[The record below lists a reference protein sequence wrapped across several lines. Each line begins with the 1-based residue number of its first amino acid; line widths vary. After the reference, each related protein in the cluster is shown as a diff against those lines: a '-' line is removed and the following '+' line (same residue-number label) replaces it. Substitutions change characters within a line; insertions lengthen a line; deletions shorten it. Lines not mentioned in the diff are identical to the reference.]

1 MMQWLMQAV
10 LILTLII
17 HKKTISNQ
25 SINRGI
31 MSMYIDKVHLYCDQC
46 ENDTMIESEEL
57 GSIDI
62 GKKINHEQYNSLSG
76 VVSDFAFNK
85 GWYIDPINN
94 LVSCPSCDDGK
105 SSLDYHV
112 GYNAI

>member
-1 MMQWLMQAV
+1 
-10 LILTLII
+10 
-17 HKKTISNQ
+17 
-25 SINRGI
+25 
-31 MSMYIDKVHLYCDQC
+31 MSMYIDKVHIYCDQC

-94 LVSCPSCDDGK
+94 LVSCPSCDNGK